1 MRLAENYLHVHNS
14 NFKMYVTKIIKVQM
28 PKTEIFPFQFQITH
42 RMYVFLL
49 LISKAKLST
58 ASRRTRKEATVT

>member
-14 NFKMYVTKIIKVQM
+14 NFKMYVTKIIKMQM
-28 PKTEIFPFQFQITH
+28 HKTEIFPFQFQITH

-49 LISKAKLST
+49 PISEAKL
-58 ASRRTRKEATVT
+58 